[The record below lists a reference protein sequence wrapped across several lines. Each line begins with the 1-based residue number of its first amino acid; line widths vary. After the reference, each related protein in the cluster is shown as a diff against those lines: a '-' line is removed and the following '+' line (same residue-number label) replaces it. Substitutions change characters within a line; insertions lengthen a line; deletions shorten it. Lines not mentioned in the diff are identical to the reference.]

1 MAPRSSVALTLVLV
15 PVFLGCTPPPPDKSA
30 TSHLADVVAS
40 GPPSDPN
47 TMITVTVVGSDG
59 HGGRTVIA
67 RHSTTKGEY
76 WLAAQAALRGRE
88 HIGDVEVIKSAA
100 AIETCMH
107 GSQIVLYDQLNFQGN
122 VLCFTDDGNQT
133 PYDLCCSIS
142 FQPKSY
148 YTIVPACIFDSS
160 LYLLDEWHS
169 YAFHSKSPLLSSG
182 YPVEYI
188 QTPGNDGNCTQF

>member
-1 MAPRSSVALTLVLV
+1 MAPSNSVALTLALL
-15 PVFLGCTPPPPDKSA
+15 PLLLGCTPPPPDRSA

-47 TMITVTVVGSDG
+47 TVITVTVVGSDG
-59 HGGRTVIA
+59 HGGRTVTA
-67 RHSTTKGEY
+67 RQSMTKGEY

-88 HIGDVEVIKSAA
+88 HVGGVEVIKSAA
-100 AIETCMH
+100 AVETCWH
-107 GSQIVLYDQLNFQGN
+107 GSQLVFYDQLNYQGN
-122 VLCFTDDGNQT
+122 IFCFTDDGNQT
-133 PYDLCCSIS
+133 PFDLYPSVS
-142 FQPKSY
+142 FDPKSY

-169 YAFHSKSPLLSSG
+169 YQFHSASPLMSSG

-188 QTPGNDGNCTQF
+188 QTPGNDGNCTQP